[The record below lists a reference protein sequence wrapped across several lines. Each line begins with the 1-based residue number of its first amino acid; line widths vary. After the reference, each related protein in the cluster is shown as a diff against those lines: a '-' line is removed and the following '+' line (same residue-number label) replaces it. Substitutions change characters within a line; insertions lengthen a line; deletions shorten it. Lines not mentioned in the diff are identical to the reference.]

1 MSLTATLDAQ
11 AALLPTTPPTGPL
24 RKLTPA
30 RVKRLALPCPA
41 WGLDPDTGRY
51 EVPMAI
57 LGLNDLGGRSVR
69 VCYRNCANSYMDW
82 ECIRV
87 DAGRVK

>member
-1 MSLTATLDAQ
+1 MTPLTAKLKSQ

-24 RKLTPA
+24 RKMTPA

-41 WGLDPDTGRY
+41 WGVDPDTGRY

-69 VCYRNCANSYMDW
+69 VCYKNCGNSWVDFEM
-82 ECIRV
+82 CRV
-87 DAGRVK
+87 EASRC